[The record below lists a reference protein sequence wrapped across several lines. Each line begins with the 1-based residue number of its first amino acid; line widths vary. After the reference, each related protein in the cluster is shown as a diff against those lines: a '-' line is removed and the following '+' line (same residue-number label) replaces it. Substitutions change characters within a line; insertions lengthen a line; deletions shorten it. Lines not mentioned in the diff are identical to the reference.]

1 MTLIRRKVRGTFLS
15 TDGKRLRGR
24 VTFTP
29 AVTVYD
35 TAGNVVL
42 LKRPITANPDAD
54 GVVEVDLPITD
65 DPRHTP
71 TGWYY
76 TVIEAFDDGPSR
88 AQYWLEVPDGSG
100 TIPLADAI
108 TDQIPPKPDY
118 ALIPGPQGDA
128 ATITVGTVTTS
139 TPAQNPTVVNSGTV
153 NDAVLDFG
161 LPRARNVTVG
171 ATTVLNNNQNPV
183 AVETVLGT
191 GDKRIDFSLPRAK
204 NVEVGTVATVN
215 PDQNPTVADT
225 GTVNTTTLAFQLP
238 RAPSVTVEDVT
249 VVNPDQPPTIT
260 DVGINGD
267 VDLEFEI
274 PRAPTFAVG
283 TVATGAP
290 GSSVTVTDAGVNGDV
305 ELDFSIPQGVK
316 GDTGLGVEDPIGAN
330 GTLLAAQSANVSG
343 TEWVDEITVDAVT
356 FDTAAAEAAAEAK
369 LIWNADEGTAQIGL
383 EGAVPLFIGQ
393 NTYYRVKNQTG
404 SPITKGT
411 VCAFAGTLGA
421 SGVIKTKPA
430 DIATDGVDT
439 VMGLAA
445 ATIADG
451 DDGFVVAFGK
461 LKQANTN
468 SFNQEDLL
476 WADPSTPGGL
486 TNVEPDR
493 PRVLIAAV
501 VHKDATNGE
510 FVVRL
515 SFDHTVLVDELGDVS
530 ASSPNNGDVLRFNT
544 TSGDWESQALPEGV
558 SLGLVLALGG

>member
-35 TAGNVVL
+35 AAGNVVL
-42 LKRPITANPDAD
+42 MKRPITANPDAD

-88 AQYWLEVPDGSG
+88 AQYWLEVPEGSG

-191 GDKRIDFSLPRAK
+191 GDKRIDFSLPQAK
-204 NVEVGTVATVN
+204 DVEVGTVTPVN
-215 PDQNPTVADT
+215 PDQNPAVSNSGD
-225 GTVNTTTLAFQLP
+225 VNTATLDFSLP
-238 RAPSVTVEDVT
+238 RAAAVTVEDVT

-283 TVATGAP
+283 TVTTGSP
-290 GSSVTVTDAGVNGDV
+290 GSSATVTDVGANGDV
-305 ELDFSIPQGVK
+305 ELDFSIPEGLK
-316 GDTGLGVEDPIGAN
+316 GDTGLGIEEPIGAD
-330 GTLLAAQSANVSG
+330 GTLLAAQSGNVSG
-343 TEWVDEITVDAVT
+343 TEWVDEVTVDAVT
-356 FDTAAAEAAAEAK
+356 LDTAAAETTAEAK
-369 LIWNADEGTAQIGL
+369 LIWNADEGTAELGL
-383 EGAVPLFIGQ
+383 AGAVPLFIGQ
-393 NTYYRVKNQTG
+393 NAYYRVKNQTG

-421 SGVIKTKPA
+421 SGLIKAKPA
-430 DIATDGVDT
+430 DIATDGIDT

-451 DDGFVVAFGK
+451 GDGFVVAFGK
-461 LKQANTN
+461 LKKANTN
-468 SFNQEDLL
+468 AFNQEDLL
-476 WADPSTPGGL
+476 WVDPTTPGGM
-486 TNVEPDR
+486 TNVEPAR

-501 VHKDATNGE
+501 VYKDGTNGE
-510 FVVRL
+510 FVVRP
-515 SFDHTVLVDELGDVS
+515 SFDHTIDMDELADVA
-530 ASSPNNGDVLRFNT
+530 ASSPNDGDILRYNT